1 MTLKKLSQLS
11 FGLILS
17 STIIVPSY
25 AANQI
30 KAPPNIMIILAD
42 DLGFS
47 DISAYGSEI
56 KTPHP
61 HVHNS

>member
-47 DISAYGSEI
+47 DISAYGS
-56 KTPHP
+56 
-61 HVHNS
+61 